1 MKKLLQY
8 TGKILLF
15 LLLLCG
21 LCILTLLASAKEP
34 MKGLLAELTRSTDY
48 GAGYNQGASEIIPT
62 IEKVQKEDAYTKL
75 LIGDSVCFRLFS
87 ELQDLNTQ
95 YLIAGTNRGVTMS
108 GQYILVEEFLKHHPQ
123 ATDVYLSVIED
134 SLITDYETGYGY
146 QYGVMPF
153 AETDTLKLLDPETR
167 KQMAHVY
174 GGLFSKER
182 IVWLIEDS
190 PLNKK
195 LYYNLLDKLNPTYSK
210 LTFPD
215 VTIRYLVKMKTLCEE
230 NGVQFHL
237 LAEPL
242 KDIEQRH
249 EIEKTLRAEYEKT
262 ELADC
267 FPDYFDQITYYPEER
282 FSDNVHPVGT
292 REELNEMIR
301 AMQRKS
307 GCMQDLVLE

>member
-1 MKKLLQY
+1 M
-8 TGKILLF
+8 
-15 LLLLCG
+15 
-21 LCILTLLASAKEP
+21 
-34 MKGLLAELTRSTDY
+34 
-48 GAGYNQGASEIIPT
+48 
-62 IEKVQKEDAYTKL
+62 
-75 LIGDSVCFRLFS
+75 
-87 ELQDLNTQ
+87 
-95 YLIAGTNRGVTMS
+95 
-108 GQYILVEEFLKHHPQ
+108 EEFLKHHPQ

-174 GGLFSKER
+174 GGLFIKER

-249 EIEKTLRAEYEKT
+249 KIEKTLRAEYEKT